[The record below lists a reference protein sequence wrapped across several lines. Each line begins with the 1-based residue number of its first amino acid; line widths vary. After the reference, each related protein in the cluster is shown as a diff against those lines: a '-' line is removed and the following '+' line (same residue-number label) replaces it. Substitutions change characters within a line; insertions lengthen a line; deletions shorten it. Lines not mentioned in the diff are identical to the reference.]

1 MANKYKV
8 KYCDGY
14 YITKNGVGI
23 LDLANPEDGEFA
35 NYLVALLESAE
46 RNKTTPN
53 KVCTG
58 LGVCAPS
65 QSLSTPKKLPARR
78 ILSKPAPSQ

>member
-14 YITKNGVGI
+14 YITKNGERI

-35 NYLVALLESAE
+35 NYLVALLESAG
-46 RNKTTPN
+46 RNGQEN
-53 KVCTG
+53 VIAC
-58 LGVCAPS
+58 
-65 QSLSTPKKLPARR
+65 RR
-78 ILSKPAPSQ
+78 TSKQTRSH